1 MTGYPN
7 FGNMKKTI
15 SFFLFS
21 LSLMTIAC
29 HSKKKGVSDQEKFF
43 PVLSF
48 IRSQVAHIDTSLYS
62 LKKITFI
69 DSTRTDTTYYHREHI
84 RELAVDFLNIPD
96 ISRDGF
102 SDRFKE
108 DKQFDE
114 TLNKVI
120 ITYTPVKPDKEE
132 IQRQEI
138 LIAPDP
144 TGDKV
149 TTIIIDH
156 FINTRDS
163 LVQKRLLWQVDKSF
177 QVVTTRQLPGQPEIN
192 STFKVIWN
200 EDEIY

>member
-1 MTGYPN
+1 
-7 FGNMKKTI
+7 MKKTI

-21 LSLMTIAC
+21 LSLMIISC
-29 HSKKKGVSDQEKFF
+29 HSKKKGISRQEKFF

-48 IRSQVAHIDTSLYS
+48 IKSQVAHIDTSLYS

-84 RELAVDFLNIPD
+84 RELAGDFLNIPD
-96 ISRDGF
+96 ISGDGF

-120 ITYTPVKPDKEE
+120 ITYTPVKPAKEE

-138 LIAPDP
+138 LITPDP

-200 EDEIY
+200 EDETY